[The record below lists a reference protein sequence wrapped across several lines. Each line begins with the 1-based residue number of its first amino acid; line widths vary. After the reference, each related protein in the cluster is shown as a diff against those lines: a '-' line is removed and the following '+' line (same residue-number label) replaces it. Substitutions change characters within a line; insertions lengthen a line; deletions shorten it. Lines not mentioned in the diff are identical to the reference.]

1 MTLPGGPEWVIILFI
16 VLLFFGAKKLP
27 GLASSV
33 GTSMKEFRRASREAL
48 EDDED
53 DEDTD
58 ASGSA
63 TDEAGSDGRSSGDE
77 GAAEGGDDPESLR
90 RPGTEH

>member
-53 DEDTD
+53 TD